1 MTIDRE
7 SLFAPFI
14 AQLSAVTTRHE
25 PALSLLN
32 QQGFL
37 RISGADSTRFLQGQ
51 LTSDVNALC
60 AGQHQPSSA
69 CTPKGR
75 MYSTFRLL
83 QTESDYYFAMQT
95 GLLESTRET
104 LGKYAVFF
112 QTELNIDEQMVALGL
127 SGENVGT
134 LIEPLFGSLPENG
147 QAVFVA
153 DNTWLLSVPGLC
165 ERYQLWLAADQLN
178 HWWEKLSSLMTAV
191 SSEHWRL
198 LDIEAVQP
206 ELVPEIAEQYIPQ
219 HLNLPSLNAVSF
231 RKGCYTGQEIV
242 ARMQNLGQL
251 KSRTYRLTSSEPVDI
266 TVNTK
271 LCNTDGKSIG
281 EVIAA
286 VTPEQATTT
295 ELLAVIRVE
304 AAESGDIKLPDSGVT
319 FVAHALPYDIN
330 VKAELQR

>member
-14 AQLSAVTTRHE
+14 DQPRTVTKRHE

-37 RISGADSTRFLQGQ
+37 RIRGADSTRFLQGQ
-51 LTSDVNALC
+51 LTSDVNTLS
-60 AGQHQPSSA
+60 AGQHQLSCA

-75 MYSTFRLL
+75 MYSAFRLF
-83 QTESDYYFAMQT
+83 QTESDYYFAMHA
-95 GLLESTRET
+95 GLLESTKAT

-112 QTELNIDEQMVALGL
+112 KAELTIDEQMVALGL
-127 SGENVGT
+127 SGDNIGT
-134 LIEPLFGSLPENG
+134 LLEPLFGTLPENG
-147 QAVFVA
+147 QAASV
-153 DNTWLLSVPGLC
+153 TGSCWLLNVPGLC
-165 ERYQLWLAADQLN
+165 ERYQLWLPADQLDN
-178 HWWEKLSSLMTAV
+178 WWGQLSNLMTPV

-206 ELVPEIAEQYIPQ
+206 ELIPEIAEQYIPQ
-219 HLNLPSLNAVSF
+219 HLNQPSLKAVSF

-251 KSRTYRLTSSEPVDI
+251 KSRTYRLTSSESVVA
-266 TVNTK
+266 TVNAR
-271 LCNTDGKSIG
+271 LCNGEGKNIG

-286 VTPEQATTT
+286 VTTDQTT

-304 AAESGDIKLPDSGVT
+304 AAESGDIHLPDNNAN
-319 FVAHALPYDIN
+319 FVVHALPYEIN